1 MNNFLVLRTTG
12 VTRIFLHGL
21 ESSSKGSKATFLRQ
35 LFPDMIVPD
44 FQGSLEERMKFLGTI
59 LKGREGLIIVGSSF
73 GGLMAV
79 LCAMENQER
88 VDRLVLLAPALNFPD
103 FSGTRIIRVTRPA
116 RMIIGKHDT
125 VTPAKTV
132 IPIAEKIFTE
142 ITVYEVD
149 DDHMLAKTFRSF
161 DWESFLQE

>member
-1 MNNFLVLRTTG
+1 
-12 VTRIFLHGL
+12 
-21 ESSSKGSKATFLRQ
+21 
-35 LFPDMIVPD
+35 
-44 FQGSLEERMKFLGTI
+44 
-59 LKGREGLIIVGSSF
+59 
-73 GGLMAV
+73 
-79 LCAMENQER
+79 
-88 VDRLVLLAPALNFPD
+88 
-103 FSGTRIIRVTRPA
+103 
-116 RMIIGKHDT
+116 MIIGKHDT